1 MPLSITNSKQEG
13 NVEENND
20 DPSNYAYH
28 AHTTSSK
35 AELAQFYHQSLFS
48 PPEVTL
54 IKAMKNQQLDSFP
67 GLVPSLLKHLPPS
80 TGTAKGHMHKNRKG
94 MRSTRANTAALKD
107 ARLDLADMNP
117 PQQVCAAHE
126 HNVVCYAALADTIK
140 GTIYTDLPGQ
150 FPVRSIRNMQYI
162 FVCYVY
168 EANAILVRPMK
179 TRSDAC
185 MVAAYRDIYEYLTA
199 ANQKP
204 SLNVIDNEASKAVT
218 TYIKSQDV
226 DWQLVEP
233 DNHRVNAAERAIQ
246 TFKNHFLAG
255 LATVDR
261 AFPLQL

>member
-1 MPLSITNSKQEG
+1 
-13 NVEENND
+13 
-20 DPSNYAYH
+20 
-28 AHTTSSK
+28 
-35 AELAQFYHQSLFS
+35 
-48 PPEVTL
+48 
-54 IKAMKNQQLDSFP
+54 
-67 GLVPSLLKHLPPS
+67 
-80 TGTAKGHMHKNRKG
+80 
-94 MRSTRANTAALKD
+94 
-107 ARLDLADMNP
+107 MNP

-246 TFKNHFLAG
+246 TFKK
-255 LATVDR
+255 T
-261 AFPLQL
+261 FPRRPRHRQSSLPSSIMVLPFIPG